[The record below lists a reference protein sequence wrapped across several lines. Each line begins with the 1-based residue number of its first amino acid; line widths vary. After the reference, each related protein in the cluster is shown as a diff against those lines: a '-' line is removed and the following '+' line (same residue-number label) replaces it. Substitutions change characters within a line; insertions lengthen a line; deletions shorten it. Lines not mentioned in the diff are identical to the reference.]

1 MFMIINNYDF
11 IGSDL
16 RKIREEKGITRKQ
29 IAEAM
34 FISEET
40 IRRIEKGENDPRL
53 STLVPICEYLDIDLR
68 DIINHQQ
75 ALYKNMVK
83 LRKDINYLINNS
95 SIERAKDLMESFD
108 DMEFKTNLNY
118 EKELFATKHYFNGIL
133 TLKNNEVDCKS
144 IDEFE
149 QAMAD
154 MNTKFKINK
163 FKDYKYDEFS
173 LRILLALAISEY
185 KKGNFDLYRDMMLEI
200 EIYLDP
206 NMDNYYIFAYNLAT
220 TYLRTGNNKQSLKIC
235 YIAIANAKN
244 IKETYYL
251 NMIYYLKGVNHID
264 MDQIKEAKESFNYCL
279 ALTNIFSEKYL
290 YNSISK
296 QIDIMI
302 SDYK

>member
-1 MFMIINNYDF
+1 MTSNNYDF

-29 IAEAM
+29 IAEEM

-75 ALYKNMVK
+75 ALYHNMVK
-83 LRKDINYLINNS
+83 LRKDINYLVNNS
-95 SIERAKDLMESFD
+95 SIDKAKDLMGSFE
-108 DMEFKTNLNY
+108 DMDFKTNLNY

-133 TLKNNEVDCKS
+133 TLKDNMIESNPA
-144 IDEFE
+144 DEFE

-154 MNTKFKINK
+154 MNSKFKVSK

-173 LRILLALAISEY
+173 LRILLALAISQY
-185 KKGNFDLYRDMMLEI
+185 KKGNFDLYRDIMFEI
-200 EIYLDP
+200 EGYLDP
-206 NMDNYYIFAYNLAT
+206 NMDNYYIFTYNVAT
-220 TYLRTGNNKQSLKIC
+220 TYLRTGDKVKSLKIC
-235 YIAIANAKN
+235 DIAIANAKS

-251 NMIYYLKGVNHID
+251 NMIYYLKGVNHLG
-264 MDQIKEAKESFNYCL
+264 MDQIKQAKESFNYSL
-279 ALTNIFSEKYL
+279 ALTNIFSENSL
-290 YNSISK
+290 YDSISK
-296 QIDIMI
+296 QVDIMLNNH
-302 SDYK
+302 K

>member
-1 MFMIINNYDF
+1 MTSNNYDF

-29 IAEAM
+29 IAEEM

-75 ALYKNMVK
+75 ALYHNMVK
-83 LRKDINYLINNS
+83 LRRDINYLVNNS
-95 SIERAKDLMESFD
+95 SIDKAKDLMGSFEAMD
-108 DMEFKTNLNY
+108 FKTNLNY
-118 EKELFATKHYFNGIL
+118 EKELFATKHYFKGIL
-133 TLKNNEVDCKS
+133 TLKDNS
-144 IDEFE
+144 IEASPADELE

-154 MNTKFKINK
+154 MNPKFKVNK

-185 KKGNFDLYRDMMLEI
+185 KKGNFELYRDMMFEI
-200 EIYLDP
+200 EGYLDP
-206 NMDNYYIFAYNLAT
+206 NIENYYIFAYNVAT
-220 TYLRTGNNKQSLKIC
+220 TYLRTGNNKESLKIC
-235 YIAIANAKN
+235 DIAIANAKS

-251 NMIYYLKGVNHID
+251 NMIYYLKGVNHIV
-264 MDQIKEAKESFNYCL
+264 MEQIREAKESFNYSL
-279 ALTNIFSEKYL
+279 TLTNIFSENSL
-290 YNSISK
+290 YDSISK
-296 QIDIMI
+296 QVDIMLNNHR
-302 SDYK
+302 

>member
-1 MFMIINNYDF
+1 MTSNNYDF

-29 IAEAM
+29 IAEEM

-75 ALYKNMVK
+75 ALYHNMVK
-83 LRKDINYLINNS
+83 LRRDINYLVNNS
-95 SIERAKDLMESFD
+95 SIDKAKDLMGSFEAMD
-108 DMEFKTNLNY
+108 FKTNLNY
-118 EKELFATKHYFNGIL
+118 EKELFATKHYFKGIL
-133 TLKNNEVDCKS
+133 TLKDNS
-144 IDEFE
+144 IEASPADELE

-154 MNTKFKINK
+154 MNPKFKVNK

-185 KKGNFDLYRDMMLEI
+185 KKGNFELYRDTMFEI
-200 EIYLDP
+200 EGYLDP
-206 NMDNYYIFAYNLAT
+206 NIENYYIFAYNVAT
-220 TYLRTGNNKQSLKIC
+220 TYLRTGNNKESLKIC
-235 YIAIANAKN
+235 DIAIANAKS

-251 NMIYYLKGVNHID
+251 NMIYYLKGVNHIV
-264 MDQIKEAKESFNYCL
+264 MEQIREAKESFNYSL
-279 ALTNIFSEKYL
+279 TLTNIFSENSL
-290 YNSISK
+290 YDSISK
-296 QIDIMI
+296 QVDIMLNNHR
-302 SDYK
+302 